1 MSSQITPNNINQNY
15 PVAGVDN
22 NSQGFRDNF
31 TSIKNNFIVT
41 KREIDD
47 IMNKVIV
54 KDQLTYGPTLDNN
67 LNGTTLSNVVIKSM
81 GEVTNTLVSSNG
93 AITVDY
99 VDGSYQQLIMDESAT
114 LTFANFPTGNARGE
128 LRVNVV
134 NANVAH
140 TLSFDDSITVYQNT
154 NNLAGYNFD
163 NNSVTF
169 NKPGTYEFV
178 FSSIDE
184 GANIFVQDSSNRMLG
199 KYLTANAAIT
209 SSSLVTTGLSFN
221 TQANQTYQFEA
232 LMPFAHSAASTQTH
246 TFSVQFGT
254 EGAGTGY
261 YLVEQQAGPGSA
273 FTANTAVTSNS
284 TASTVTTSSTSVKF
298 AKISGVYTH
307 SANSTVTIT
316 AATSS
321 GTLTVISGAHVK
333 VTPLI

>member
-54 KDQLTYGPTLDNN
+54 KEQLTYGPALDNDFQ
-67 LNGTTLSNVVIKSM
+67 GTTLSNIVVSSL
-81 GEVTNTLVSSNG
+81 GEVTNNLGTANG
-93 AITVDY
+93 AITVDF
-99 VDGSYQQLIMDESAT
+99 VNGSYQTLTMNGSAT
-114 LTFANFPTGNARGE
+114 LSFTNFPTGNARGE
-128 LRVNVV
+128 IRINVV
-134 NANVAH
+134 NANVSH
-140 TLSFDDSITVYQNT
+140 TLSFDDSISVYQNT

-169 NKPGTYEFV
+169 NRTGTYDFV
-178 FSSIDE
+178 FSSVDE
-184 GANIFVQDSSNRMLG
+184 GANIFVQDASNRMLG
-199 KYLTANAAIT
+199 DYLTANTAIT
-209 SSSLVTTGLSFN
+209 SSSLVTTGLAFN
-221 TQANQTYQFEA
+221 TQANQTYAFEA
-232 LMPFAHSAASTQTH
+232 VIPFAHSAASTQTH
-246 TFSVQFGT
+246 TFSVQYGT
-254 EGAGTGY
+254 AGAGTGY
-261 YLVEQQAGPGSA
+261 YVVEQQAGPGSA
-273 FTANTAVTSNS
+273 FTANTAITSNS
-284 TASTVTTSSTSVKF
+284 TVSTVTTSSTDVKF

-321 GTLTVISGAHVK
+321 GTLTVVAGAHVK